1 MELPPDERCTDEIR
15 ANPRRVCLTSAR
27 FEDGE
32 LVIGYEAA
40 WADGVPD
47 VNGGYH
53 LHLYGGDGTDPPADL
68 MGAHAPQPARWQVE
82 DRSSPVRYPADHP
95 FVTEVLADNP
105 KVCARIADPS
115 HALVP
120 AGDGYAT
127 GNCVP
132 VERP

>member
-1 MELPPDERCTDEIR
+1 
-15 ANPRRVCLTSAR
+15 
-27 FEDGE
+27 
-32 LVIGYEAA
+32 
-40 WADGVPD
+40 
-47 VNGGYH
+47 
-53 LHLYGGDGTDPPADL
+53 
-68 MGAHAPQPARWQVE
+68 HAPQPARWQVE

-132 VERP
+132 VERSVPRPARPPPAPDRPATGGGPAHRPRTGPASRGPRGAGPVRLNGRR